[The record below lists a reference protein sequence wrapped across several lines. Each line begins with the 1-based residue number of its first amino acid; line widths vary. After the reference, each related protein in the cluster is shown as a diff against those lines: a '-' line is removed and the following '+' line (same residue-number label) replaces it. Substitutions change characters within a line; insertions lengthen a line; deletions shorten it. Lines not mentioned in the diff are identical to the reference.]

1 MHHIWSMM
9 NSLNVLMFMLK
20 SNVFVPPMSE
30 VFFTN
35 INDFLSMKSNWTDN
49 AVDEIETYF
58 NGVKASQEA
67 GVIKNLGIYLLLGV
81 LIILL
86 IASTLLLML
95 LAKKFPPV
103 QRLVTA
109 LKNSLFFN
117 SLLRFSLQSYLK
129 ICDVAFLSISSQ
141 ESKSQLI

>member
-35 INDFLSMKSNWTDN
+35 INDFLSMKSNWTDDT
-49 AVDEIETYF
+49 VDKIESYI
-58 NGVKASQEA
+58 NGVKASQET
-67 GVIKNLGIYLLLGV
+67 GVIKNLGIYLLLGI
-81 LIILL
+81 LIVAL
-86 IASTLLLML
+86 IALTLLLML
-95 LAKKFPPV
+95 LAKKFPVV
-103 QRLVTA
+103 QKLVTT

-117 SLLRFSLQSYLK
+117 SILRFSLQSYLK
-129 ICDVAFLSISSQ
+129 ICDIAFLTISNQ
-141 ESKSQLI
+141 ETKSQLI

>member
-20 SNVFVPPMSE
+20 SNVFVPPMTE

-35 INDFLSMKSNWTDN
+35 INDFLSMKTNWTDN
-49 AVDEIETYF
+49 AVDKIETYI

-67 GVIKNLGIYLLLGV
+67 GVIKNLGIYLLLGI

-86 IASTLLLML
+86 MASTLLLTL
-95 LAKKFPPV
+95 LAKKFPAM
-103 QRLVTA
+103 QRLVNT

-117 SLLRFSLQSYLK
+117 SILRFSLQSYLK
-129 ICDVAFLSISSQ
+129 ICDVAFLSISKQ
-141 ESKSQLI
+141 ETKSQLI

>member
-1 MHHIWSMM
+1 MM

-20 SNVFVPPMSE
+20 SNVFVPAMSE

-49 AVDEIETYF
+49 TVDIIESYI
-58 NGVKASQEA
+58 NGVKASQQT
-67 GVIKNLGIYLLLGV
+67 GVIKNLGIYLLLGI
-81 LIILL
+81 LIVLL

-109 LKNSLFFN
+109 LKNTLFFN

-129 ICDVAFLSISSQ
+129 ICDIAFLTITKQ
-141 ESKSQLI
+141 ETKSQLI